1 MEDKV
6 QVQKPKRK
14 RRTKAEMQKAKKV
27 SNLVP
32 GNYNSNYMISKVAR
46 EDCYVYAVK
55 RVNFDSVLGTVEE
68 SAEQIVIYRQ
78 SSVHKSAIWTN
89 GELAI
94 NVKEKQLQTQY
105 GLKNVVLINDPY
117 EYE

>member
-1 MEDKV
+1 MEDKT

-14 RRTKAEMQKAKKV
+14 RRSKAEMLKAKNI
-27 SNLVP
+27 SNLFP
-32 GNYNSNYMISKVAR
+32 GNYNSSYMISKVAK

-55 RVNFDSVLGTVEE
+55 RVNFDSVLGEVEE
-68 SAEQIVIYRQ
+68 SAEQIIIYRQ
-78 SSVHKSAIWTN
+78 SSVHKAAIWTN

-105 GLKNVVLINDPY
+105 GIKNVVLVNDPY

>member
-1 MEDKV
+1 MEDKT

-14 RRTKAEMQKAKKV
+14 RRSKAEMQKAKNV

-32 GNYNSNYMISKVAR
+32 GNYNPNYMISKIAR
-46 EDCYVYAVK
+46 EDCYVYAIK

-89 GELAI
+89 GELTV
-94 NVKEKQLQTQY
+94 NVREQQLKAQY
-105 GLKNVVLINDPY
+105 GINNVVLINDPY

>member
-1 MEDKV
+1 MEEKT
-6 QVQKPKRK
+6 QVQKVKRK
-14 RRTKAEMQKAKKV
+14 RRSKAEMQKAKNI

-32 GNYNSNYMISKVAR
+32 GNYNSNYMISKVQK

-55 RVNFDSVLGTVEE
+55 RVNFDAVLGAVEQ
-68 SAEQIVIYRQ
+68 SAEQIVTYRQ
-78 SSVHKSAIWTN
+78 SSVHKAAIWTN

-105 GLKNVVLINDPY
+105 GIKNVVLVNDPY

>member
-1 MEDKV
+1 MEDKT

-14 RRTKAEMQKAKKV
+14 RRSKAEMQKAKNV

-32 GNYNSNYMISKVAR
+32 GNYNSNYMISKVAK

-55 RVNFDSVLGTVEE
+55 RVTFDSVLGTTEE
-68 SAEQIVIYRQ
+68 SAEQIITYRQ
-78 SSVHKSAIWTN
+78 SSVHKAAIWNN

-94 NVKEKQLQTQY
+94 NVKQKQLETLY
-105 GLKNVVLINDPY
+105 GIKNVVLVNDPY